1 MSAMTPRGGSQQVL
15 RAWNLRRLLECLE
28 HGPMSQVELAAAAGL
43 SEATVSNLV
52 RVLLEDRLAVQE
64 AGLRNGRRAKLLRL
78 PDAHRAWQVG
88 IDIGRTRIRV
98 VASPGPADP
107 EGAPDGRRPTYEA
120 AIPVPCPYSH
130 AIDTVARLVDR
141 CAADGRTRAD
151 LSGAVVAVPGLV
163 RVSREP
169 GAQGLLGEG
178 YHQHMGWGSVPLAR
192 DLGAALGT
200 EVVVENDCNLAALA
214 EMHAGAARPYRDF
227 MFVLGEAYT
236 AGGLV
241 LGGEIYRGG
250 GGVAG
255 EFGHC
260 VVEPGGRPCW
270 CGGRGC
276 LETVAGE
283 AALLAEVTGVTG
295 LTGGS
300 GIAGVTGVTGVTG
313 LSPRAGFGTPAAGAG
328 AGEPGPQGAG
338 RPGAP
343 RDLAEIVARA
353 LAGDPACQAAVTKAG
368 TAIGS
373 LVGAVATPLDL
384 DCVVVGGT
392 LARAGNLLLEAVRAH
407 LTLYVGRLHPATVAV
422 LAAELGDDAPLRG
435 ALLQARHTILARS

>member
-1 MSAMTPRGGSQQVL
+1 MTPRGGSQQVL

-28 HGPMSQVELAAAAGL
+28 HGPMSQVELAAASEL

-64 AGLRNGRRAKLLRL
+64 TGMRNGRRAKLLRL
-78 PDAHRAWQVG
+78 PDPHRAWQVG
-88 IDIGRTRIRV
+88 IDIGRTHIRV
-98 VASPGPADP
+98 VASPGADDP
-107 EGAPDGRRPTYEA
+107 GRAGDGRGRTYEA
-120 AIPVPCPYSH
+120 AIPTPCPYSH
-130 AIDTVARLVDR
+130 AIETVARLVDE
-141 CAADGRTRAD
+141 CAADGRSRAD
-151 LSGAVVAVPGLV
+151 LSGAVAAVPGLV

-169 GAQGLLGEG
+169 GSQGLLGEG

-200 EVVVENDCNLAALA
+200 EVAVENDCNLAALA

-283 AALLAEVTGVTG
+283 AALLAEITGT
-295 LTGGS
+295 S
-300 GIAGVTGVTGVTG
+300 
-313 LSPRAGFGTPAAGAG
+313 SGAG
-328 AGEPGPQGAG
+328 YGEPGPAPGSGSG
-338 RPGAP
+338 RPGPP
-343 RDLAEIVARA
+343 RDMADVVARA
-353 LAGDPACQAAVTKAG
+353 LAGDPACRAAITRAG

-384 DCVVVGGT
+384 ECVVIGGT
-392 LARAGNLLLEAVRAH
+392 LARAGTLLLEAVRAH

-422 LAAELGDDAPLRG
+422 LTAGLGDDAPLRG
-435 ALLQARHTILARS
+435 ALLQARHRRGTGEAHPAH